1 MSDLL
6 KEYERYLIINRS
18 LTPNTI
24 SAYMSDIEEFISK
37 IDKNPLE
44 VESMDILSYLANF
57 SNKRTLNRKL
67 SSINSFYDFCH
78 REIDEDIEKPSIP
91 MAKLPSTLPKYMSY
105 EAIMERLGMIE
116 RDDFVGRR
124 DRALILFLYATGC
137 RVSEALMC
145 KREDISREGWLR
157 IRYAKGQKQRVV
169 PIAKVALEA
178 LDRYLEIS
186 DISSPYIWLNYKG
199 DRLSRVS
206 AFKICKK
213 WLGVSPHVL
222 RHSYATALITGGAD
236 IRVVQDLLGH
246 SSALTTQIY
255 THIENAQLLDTI
267 MQYHPMK

>member
-1 MSDLL
+1 MNNLI

-18 LTPNTI
+18 LSPNTI
-24 SAYMSDIEEFISK
+24 SAYITDIKEFIDS

-44 VESMDILSYLANF
+44 VESMDILSYLATF

-78 REIDEDIEKPSIP
+78 REIDENVEKPSIP
-91 MAKLPSTLPKYMSY
+91 MAKLPATLPKYISY
-105 EAIMERLGMIE
+105 EKLMERLSSID
-116 RDDFVGRR
+116 RDDFIGRR
-124 DRALILFLYATGC
+124 DKAFILFLYATGC
-137 RVSEALMC
+137 RVSEALMA
-145 KREDISREGWLR
+145 KREDINADGWLR

-169 PIAKVALEA
+169 PIAKVALDA
-178 LDRYLEIS
+178 LERYLSIC

-213 WLGVSPHVL
+213 YLGVSPHVL

-236 IRVVQDLLGH
+236 IRVVQELLGH
-246 SSALTTQIY
+246 SSALSTQIY
-255 THIENAQLLDTI
+255 THIEDMQLADTI
-267 MQYHPMK
+267 MKYHPMK